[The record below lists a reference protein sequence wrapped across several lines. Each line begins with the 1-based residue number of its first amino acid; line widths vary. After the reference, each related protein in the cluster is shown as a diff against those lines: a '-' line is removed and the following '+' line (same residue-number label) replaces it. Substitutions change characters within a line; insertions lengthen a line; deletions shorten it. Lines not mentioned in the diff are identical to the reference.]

1 MGKGRGRKSSSRI
14 AGGRGSSRATF
25 ELESFELTYD
35 FDLFTLEDDG
45 QTSKTFAG
53 ALESFNGSLTHFSA
67 FDPNLPVFDFFQDDF
82 DAGREQKVEFTSETS
97 DLQASFDATNN
108 QLEYEVVNND
118 QLAALGVTELSF
130 YINDFSAEEGFQ
142 VNDGTPDGPGKT
154 IDLDLAT
161 ASNGVSE
168 SEAIEY
174 IVSEDLFDFDG
185 ANISGQAAE
194 GSDEAG
200 QIITRQASF
209 FNGTGSEET
218 FVDPGNEPDDTPD
231 DTPVST
237 QDPVTGEPPIDP
249 SLGENTEEPVTGE
262 PPIDPSLGEN
272 IEDPV
277 AGEPPVD
284 PLLGDE
290 GGGVAREL
298 DGDNLLNGGNGNDT
312 LNGGEGQD
320 VLIGGGGAD
329 IFAISALCDNDMIQD
344 FSYGEDIIGLSD
356 GITFDQ
362 LTVTQGDGAAI
373 LSYQDHMIASVSGA
387 TPEQISANLFA
398 EI

>member
-1 MGKGRGRKSSSRI
+1 MGKGRGRRSSSRI
-14 AGGRGSSRATF
+14 AGGRGSSRAAF

-53 ALESFNGSLTHFSA
+53 ALENFNGSLTHFSA

-82 DAGREQKVEFTSETS
+82 DAGREQSIEFTSETS
-97 DLQASFDATNN
+97 DLRASFDATNN
-108 QLEYEVVNND
+108 QLEYEVINND
-118 QLAALGVTELSF
+118 QLTALGVTELSF

-194 GSDEAG
+194 GSAEAG

-218 FVDPGNEPDDTPD
+218 FVDPGNEPDDTP
-231 DTPVST
+231 VST
-237 QDPVTGEPPIDP
+237 QDPVI
-249 SLGENTEEPVTGE
+249 GE

-277 AGEPPVD
+277 AGELPVD

-356 GITFDQ
+356 GLTFDQ

-373 LSYQDHMIASVSGA
+373 LSYQDHVIASVSGA
-387 TPEQISANLFA
+387 TPDQISASLFT

>member
-1 MGKGRGRKSSSRI
+1 MGKGRGRKNSNKI
-14 AGGRGSSRATF
+14 NGKRGSSTAF
-25 ELESFELTYD
+25 FQAESFNLAYD
-35 FDLFTLEDDG
+35 FDLFTLEEDG
-45 QTSKTFAG
+45 QTPRTFAG
-53 ALESFNGSLTHFSA
+53 ALEDFNGSLTHSSI

-82 DAGREQKVEFTSETS
+82 DAGREQSIEFTNETS
-97 DLQASFDATNN
+97 DLQASFNATDN
-108 QLEYEVVNND
+108 QLEYQVTNND
-118 QLAALGVTELSF
+118 QLTALGVTELSF
-130 YINDFSAEEGFQ
+130 YISDFDRNSGNGFQ
-142 VNDGTPDGPGKT
+142 VDDGTVGGEGTT

-174 IVSEDLFDFDG
+174 IISEDLLDFDG
-185 ANISGQAAE
+185 ASISGAAAE

-200 QIITRQASF
+200 QIITREALF
-209 FNGTGSEET
+209 LNGTGSEET
-218 FVDPGNEPDDTPD
+218 FVDPGSDPV
-231 DTPVST
+231 DTPVGT
-237 QDPVTGEPPIDP
+237 PDPVIGEPPIDP
-249 SLGENTEEPVTGE
+249 SLGDEGG
-262 PPIDPSLGEN
+262 D
-272 IEDPV
+272 
-277 AGEPPVD
+277 GEPPVD

-290 GGGVAREL
+290 GGDSEPPADPLLGDEGGGVAPGL

-329 IFAISALCDNDMIQD
+329 IFAISALGDNDMIQD

-373 LSYQDHMIASVSGA
+373 LSYQDQAIASVSGA
-387 TPEQISANLFA
+387 TPDQISANLFA